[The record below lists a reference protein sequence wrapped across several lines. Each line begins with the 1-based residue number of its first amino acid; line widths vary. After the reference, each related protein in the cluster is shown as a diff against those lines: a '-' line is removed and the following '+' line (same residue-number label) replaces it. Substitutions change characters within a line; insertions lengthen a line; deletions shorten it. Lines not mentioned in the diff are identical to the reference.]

1 MHVLQKPGCQAWA
14 CQTPDSAQHLG
25 PKGLPPP
32 RAHSHDGPLVPTPV
46 PSSSGGL
53 LGGGRSLRMGMT
65 EPGRGG
71 VQEAEA
77 PGGDT
82 AVGMKRD
89 GWGAAGSQASGAKDT
104 KQGDEWSRAGTEH
117 NGTQG
122 CTGCW
127 GGTSPEQRP
136 HSAHPHPSLAA
147 ILAQVCSRHRPDSP
161 TSLAPLFP
169 ESELTEPIGT

>member
-1 MHVLQKPGCQAWA
+1 MHVLRKPGCQAWA
-14 CQTPDSAQHLG
+14 CQAPDSAQHLG

-53 LGGGRSLRMGMT
+53 LGGGRSLRVGMT

-77 PGGDT
+77 PGGDSV
-82 AVGMKRD
+82 VGMKRD

-104 KQGDEWSRAGTEH
+104 KQGEGRQPGAEAGR
-117 NGTQG
+117 NGAPRQQG
-122 CTGCW
+122 CTGCC
-127 GGTSPEQRP
+127 GGLGLPRAEGPRRP
-136 HSAHPHPSLAA
+136 SAHPSAHPHPSPRCTPGPGL
-147 ILAQVCSRHRPDSP
+147 
-161 TSLAPLFP
+161 
-169 ESELTEPIGT
+169 LTP